1 MCKRYSLCPSN
12 FLIIVSMKIFG
23 GATWPLRTG
32 IVAGWP
38 CVDFY
43 AQLTTRIPHTICSPH
58 IFHFPN
64 PASLI
69 EHLQQPI
76 SDNTITTIY
85 RQNNVLNCIACNRL
99 YKISI
104 YSHRFS
110 IIKHQEN
117 KSSLV
122 NKIIRPWQIFHCANY
137 SVVLDRLNSTH
148 SA

>member
-1 MCKRYSLCPSN
+1 MSIEFPDYCVNENIWWGHMAPTHRHCSWVALCW
-12 FLIIVSMKIFG
+12 F
-23 GATWPLRTG
+23 LRT
-32 IVAGWP
+32 INHSNTSHNL
-38 CVDFY
+38 F
-43 AQLTTRIPHTICSPH
+43 TTY
-58 IFHFPN
+58 FHFPN